1 MRSLPASL
9 RHAVVGVALT
19 LGGGVAAAGSAS
31 APCTAADSTLAACT
45 DADVEAATAV
55 LSQNYA
61 QVWARLPAGERAAF
75 AAREKRWLASERW
88 QEKDACVAG
97 LPSAGAA
104 RDTACLAQ
112 VTLRRAETLT
122 RL

>member
-1 MRSLPASL
+1 M
-9 RHAVVGVALT
+9 
-19 LGGGVAAAGSAS
+19 AGSAS
-31 APCTAADSTLAACT
+31 APCSAADSTLAACT

-97 LPSAGAA
+97 VPSAGAA

>member
-9 RHAVVGVALT
+9 RHLALGVAFS
-19 LGGGVAAAGSAS
+19 LGGGAVVAGGAS
-31 APCTAADSTLAACT
+31 APCTASDSTLAACT
-45 DADVEAATAV
+45 DASVEAATAL

-61 QVWARLPAGERAAF
+61 QVWARLPTTERAAF

-88 QEKDACVAG
+88 QEKDACVAS
-97 LPSAGAA
+97 LPAA
-104 RDTACLAQ
+104 ADTHEAACLAQ
-112 VTLRRAETLT
+112 VTLRRAENLT